1 MINLAVID
9 LGSNSVRLRITEID
23 ESGNYNL
30 VSYEKEYVRLSEN
43 MGPEKMLKPAPMD
56 RTIKALQH
64 FKPVSYTHLTLPTKA

>member
-9 LGSNSVRLRITEID
+9 LGSNSVRLRITEIN

-43 MGPEKMLKPAPMD
+43 MGPEKCSSQ
-56 RTIKALQH
+56 R
-64 FKPVSYTHLTLPTKA
+64 

>member
-30 VSYEKEYVRLSEN
+30 VSYEKN
-43 MGPEKMLKPAPMD
+43 MFVFQKTWGQKKCSS
-56 RTIKALQH
+56 RRQWIGR
-64 FKPVSYTHLTLPTKA
+64 